1 VGSGFRWPFTAFRGE
16 ADGNGDA
23 PSLSRSVWRWQLF
36 LAFSAVT
43 VAAVVALLDPAV
55 FSDVPYTAGMALL
68 IAVTLVAMSAPW
80 ERLGA
85 PVAYAVPAL
94 DIVAIGLMA
103 ASEQVRLGFLWV
115 FPIVWIATHYS
126 AGWLAGGLGGVAAM
140 LVLAQLSAPLSPFQV
155 LRLLVVL
162 VCLGFIGATISI
174 GAGRARASGR
184 LLRRQSAQLQ
194 TALERSRLQEQQSH
208 RLLDAL
214 PNGVAQVE
222 PSGTIRSANRAFRR
236 LYGLDDVP
244 RHHPSRAVEYRTR
257 RGDPVP
263 LEETIVARAAR
274 GEVFEGLRVWLFD
287 AEGRWHAL
295 EAAASRLDDGTGSA
309 DTVVIVSD
317 VTAQSDAAHE
327 RHSLARNISH
337 ELRSPLTAVV
347 GHADLLME
355 RVDIPDTARAQ
366 LAIVENAAV
375 RMQRLVSSF
384 LEENTACDDRAPFD
398 LSAVIAASVE
408 AFGPAAVVGG
418 VTLIAADADPLPVVG
433 DAFRLRQAVDNV
445 IGNAIKYTPRGG
457 HVAISAG
464 TLDDGGVEVRV
475 TDSGIGISSHD
486 LPHIFERH
494 FRAASARDAGLPG
507 TGLGMAISRDI
518 VRSHGGS
525 IEIESE
531 LDHGTAVTL
540 HLPAPTR
547 QKAA

>member
-1 VGSGFRWPFTAFRGE
+1 
-16 ADGNGDA
+16 
-23 PSLSRSVWRWQLF
+23 
-36 LAFSAVT
+36 
-43 VAAVVALLDPAV
+43 
-55 FSDVPYTAGMALL
+55 
-68 IAVTLVAMSAPW
+68 
-80 ERLGA
+80 
-85 PVAYAVPAL
+85 
-94 DIVAIGLMA
+94 
-103 ASEQVRLGFLWV
+103 
-115 FPIVWIATHYS
+115 
-126 AGWLAGGLGGVAAM
+126 
-140 LVLAQLSAPLSPFQV
+140 
-155 LRLLVVL
+155 
-162 VCLGFIGATISI
+162 
-174 GAGRARASGR
+174 
-184 LLRRQSAQLQ
+184 
-194 TALERSRLQEQQSH
+194 
-208 RLLDAL
+208 
-214 PNGVAQVE
+214 
-222 PSGTIRSANRAFRR
+222 
-236 LYGLDDVP
+236 
-244 RHHPSRAVEYRTR
+244 
-257 RGDPVP
+257 
-263 LEETIVARAAR
+263 
-274 GEVFEGLRVWLFD
+274 
-287 AEGRWHAL
+287 
-295 EAAASRLDDGTGSA
+295 
-309 DTVVIVSD
+309 
-317 VTAQSDAAHE
+317 
-327 RHSLARNISH
+327 
-337 ELRSPLTAVV
+337 
-347 GHADLLME
+347 ME